1 MRLPR
6 MTTRQWMMVV
16 AEVGLLMGGQ
26 VGGLRLMR
34 SREVLLLH
42 YRHHMR
48 VLDWCA
54 VQESAV
60 RDSSRIY
67 DTITDLLEGRRGG
80 LDMQL
85 GLVTRSRPLFD
96 ADRPTVARLHRIT
109 AYHTARARKYRW
121 AANYPWLTV
130 EPDPPKPN

>member
-1 MRLPR
+1 

-85 GLVTRSRPLFD
+85 GLVTRTSRLLVD
-96 ADRPTVARLHRIT
+96 ADRPTAARLYRIT
-109 AYHTARARKYRW
+109 AYHAAMARKYWW
-121 AANYPWLTV
+121 AANYPWLTL
-130 EPDPPKPN
+130 EPDPPEPQ

>member
-1 MRLPR
+1 
-6 MTTRQWMMVV
+6 MTTRQWMSVV
-16 AEVGLLMGGQ
+16 AEVGLLMGGL
-26 VGGLRLMR
+26 VGGLRLTR
-34 SREVLLLH
+34 THETLLLR

-48 VLDWCA
+48 VLHCCA

-85 GLVTRSRPLFD
+85 GPVTRTSRPVVD

-109 AYHTARARKYRW
+109 AYHAARARKYRW

-130 EPDPPKPN
+130 EPDPQEPR